1 MDPTN
6 VALVKLYEAD
16 QACREAK
23 ARLDAASRG
32 VRVQERKVRELSENL
47 QVAKADIAR
56 LHATAKDLELDIKT
70 RDEHIAKLR
79 EQQQEAR
86 TDKEY
91 KAYLVE
97 IATQKVDKSQKE
109 DESLTAME
117 QVEKCDATIKE
128 LSALFIAETAKLAE
142 IRAQIGNK
150 LIAIQQEID
159 QRQPARDQAASALS
173 AKALHAFDRLAERFE
188 GEALAAIGKPDKR
201 VEEYICDACNM
212 SLVADVYNRLHL
224 RDEITFCPSCRRILY
239 IPEDMTLETA
249 INTDSQKKT
258 DSPKKSETPKKP
270 KKEKKTS
277 APVTDNAV
285 SPNIAQ

>member
-1 MDPTN
+1 MGPTN

-23 ARLDAASRG
+23 NQLDAASRG

-70 RDEHIAKLR
+70 RDQHITKLR

-91 KAYLVE
+91 KAYLIE

-109 DESLTAME
+109 DESLAAME

-128 LSALFIAETAKLAE
+128 LSALFITENAKLAE
-142 IRAQIGNK
+142 IRAQIGDK
-150 LIAIQQEID
+150 LTVIQQEID
-159 QRQPARDQAASALS
+159 QLQPARDQAASALS
-173 AKALHAFDRLAERFE
+173 VKALHAFDRLAERFE
-188 GEALAAIGKPDKR
+188 GVALSAIGKPDKR
-201 VEEYICDACNM
+201 VEEYICQACNM
-212 SLVADVYNRLHL
+212 SLVVDIYNRLHL
-224 RDEITFCPSCRRILY
+224 RDDITFCPSCRRILY
-239 IPEDMTLETA
+239 LSEDLTPEMALNPA
-249 INTDSQKKT
+249 AL
-258 DSPKKSETPKKP
+258 KKP
-270 KKEKKTS
+270 KKVKAISKPAAEDAS
-277 APVTDNAV
+277 A
-285 SPNIAQ
+285 PNIAIQ